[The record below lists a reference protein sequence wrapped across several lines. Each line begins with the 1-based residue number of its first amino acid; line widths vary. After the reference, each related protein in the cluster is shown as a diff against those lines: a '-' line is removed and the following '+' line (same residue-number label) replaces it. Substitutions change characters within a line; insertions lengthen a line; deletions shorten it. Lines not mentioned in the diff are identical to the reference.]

1 MNTRRVPVEM
11 FAIFITLA
19 IIGVVMV
26 SPAFSSGC
34 NDRESCTVETVDET
48 YPADPQDSFFLL
60 NPLPAS
66 ANDCPS
72 SFEERVILL
81 INVERA
87 NAGLTPLTLDIRL
100 QAAARFM
107 SNDMAAVCLANPL
120 CNIPIDHKSSDGR
133 EFWKRILDEG
143 YDYTYAGEN
152 IAGGFTT
159 PDSIVAGWMIS
170 QGHRDNILSE
180 NIEHLG
186 VGYTYLD
193 TLSVYDHFWTVDFAA
208 TDNPRD
214 PPFTSCDPGFY
225 QMPFPIVKK

>member
-1 MNTRRVPVEM
+1 MNTRRVPVELV
-11 FAIFITLA
+11 AIFITLA

-34 NDRESCTVETVDET
+34 NDSKNCSVDYVNET
-48 YPADPQDSFFLL
+48 YPADPQDSLFLL
-60 NPLPAS
+60 KPLPAS
-66 ANDCPS
+66 ASDCPS

-107 SNDMAAVCLANPL
+107 SDDMAAVCLANPL

-133 EFWKRILDEG
+133 EFWERILDEA
-143 YDYTYAGEN
+143 YTYTFASEN
-152 IAGGFTT
+152 IAAGQTT
-159 PDSIVAGWMIS
+159 PDIVVAGWMLS
-170 QGHRDNILSE
+170 PSHRGNILSE
-180 NIEHLG
+180 NIEHVG
-186 VGYTYLD
+186 VGFTYLD
-193 TLSVYDHFWTVDFAA
+193 TPSFYDHFWTVDFAA
-208 TDNPRD
+208 TNDARD

-225 QMPFPIVKK
+225 QIPFPIVKK